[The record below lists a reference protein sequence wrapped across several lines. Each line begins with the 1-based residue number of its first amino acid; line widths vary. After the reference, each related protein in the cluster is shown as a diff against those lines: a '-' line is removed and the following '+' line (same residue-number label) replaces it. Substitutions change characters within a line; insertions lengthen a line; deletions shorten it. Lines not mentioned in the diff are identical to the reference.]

1 MKGFRKCFILDIREG
16 FEYASE
22 QLSRKKPLCL
32 TNLKKSKD
40 FVQRLQRIKK
50 EQRFCSSDTKMVA
63 VKWEKFIRNKNRL
76 LPSGKNQWECSISD
90 SKIIDIFPVCAIETL
105 WQKNIKF
112 NAKNQPVRDRRQILL
127 LILTEI
133 K

>member
-76 LPSGKNQWECSISD
+76 LPSGKNQWECSKRD

-127 LILTEI
+127 LILSEI

>member
-1 MKGFRKCFILDIREG
+1 
-16 FEYASE
+16 
-22 QLSRKKPLCL
+22 
-32 TNLKKSKD
+32 
-40 FVQRLQRIKK
+40 
-50 EQRFCSSDTKMVA
+50 MVA
-63 VKWEKFIRNKNRL
+63 DKREKFIRNKNRL

-112 NAKNQPVRDRRQILL
+112 DAKNQPVRDRRQILL
-127 LILTEI
+127 LTLSEI

>member
-112 NAKNQPVRDRRQILL
+112 NAENQPVRDRRQILL
-127 LILTEI
+127 LILSEI